1 MNSTQRAFRY
11 LRRNWKKTILLFLIF
26 YVICSMILN
35 SLIILRASNKIVSS
49 MKSETQVQIV
59 VEAISSD
66 KLITD
71 DMVEKITALDNVVS
85 AKRNGDTRHAYPV
98 DFTNFQGGRELDSE
112 LDSMVTVYA
121 CDDIE
126 TNYWF
131 LNQLFYITKGKEIN
145 ESSNHELV
153 IDYILAEQNGL
164 HVGDTMTFKAENGR
178 VATGTIAG
186 LFRATE
192 NERTQADE
200 TTIIRRIENYIYM
213 DHALAAE
220 LFDDS
225 NRYATCYFFLN
236 NPDISDNT
244 LEQVVQIIG
253 ADYEVTVSDSL
264 YSSLQGPLIQ
274 IIRLV
279 FIMLIF
285 TVITSAFITSLLLW
299 MWLRGRMKEMAVLL
313 ALGGEQYALFLQSAV
328 ESSLIFMI
336 AAIIAA
342 TTSHFTSGIFEKLIL
357 SNQMGI
363 LSNIDYG
370 IRGIDFLGLLA
381 VGLVVLAVSVGISMI
396 QIARLNPKEAL
407 SMLE

>member
-26 YVICSMILN
+26 YVICSMVLN
-35 SLIILRASNKIVSS
+35 SLIILRASNETVSS

-59 VEAISSD
+59 VEAASSD

-85 AKRNGDTRHAYPV
+85 AKRNGDTRHAYPI
-98 DFTNFQGGRELDSE
+98 DFTNFQGGRELDSK
-112 LDSMVTVYA
+112 LDSMVAVYV
-121 CDDIE
+121 CDDIG

-153 IDYILAEQNGL
+153 IDYILAEQNSL
-164 HVGDTMTFKAENGR
+164 VVGDTMTFKGENGR
-178 VATGTIAG
+178 VATGTIVG

-213 DHALAAE
+213 DHAMAAE
-220 LFDDS
+220 LFDDA
-225 NRYATCYFFLN
+225 NLYATCSFLLN
-236 NPDISDNT
+236 NPDLSDHT
-244 LEQVVQIIG
+244 LEQVVQVIG

-264 YSSLQGPLIQ
+264 YSSLQGPMLQ
-274 IIRLV
+274 TIRLV

-285 TVITSAFITSLLLW
+285 TVLTSAFITSLLLW
-299 MWLRGRMKEMAVLL
+299 MWLRGRLKEMAVLL
-313 ALGGEQYALFLQSAV
+313 VLGEARYALFLQSAA

-336 AAIIAA
+336 AAAVAA
-342 TTSHFTSGIFEKLIL
+342 TTSHVTTGILGKLIL
-357 SNQMGI
+357 SNQMST

-370 IRGIDFLGLLA
+370 IRGIDFLGLLVA
-381 VGLVVLAVSVGISMI
+381 GLVVLAVSVGISTI
-396 QIARLNPKEAL
+396 QIACLKPKEAL

>member
-11 LRRNWKKTILLFLIF
+11 LRRNWKKTILLFLTF
-26 YVICSMILN
+26 YVICSMVLN
-35 SLIILRASNKIVSS
+35 SLIILRASNEIVSS

-59 VEAISSD
+59 VEAAASD

-71 DMVEKITALDNVVS
+71 DMVEKITALGNVVS
-85 AKRNGDTRHAYPV
+85 AKRNSDTRHAYPI
-98 DFTNFQGGRELDSE
+98 DFTNFQGGRELDSK
-112 LDSMVTVYA
+112 LDSMVAVYA
-121 CDDIE
+121 CDDIG

-164 HVGDTMTFKAENGR
+164 DVGDKMTFKGENGR
-178 VATGTIAG
+178 VATGAIVG
-186 LFRATE
+186 LFRATD
-192 NERTQADE
+192 NERTQAGE

-213 DHALAAE
+213 DHNMAAE
-220 LFDDS
+220 LFNDS
-225 NRYATCYFFLN
+225 NLYVTCRFFLY
-236 NPDISDNT
+236 NPDLSDNT

-274 IIRLV
+274 TIRLV

-313 ALGGEQYALFLQSAV
+313 ALGEERYTLFLQSAV

-336 AAIIAA
+336 AATIAS
-342 TTSHFTSGIFEKLIL
+342 TTSHFTTGVLGKLIL
-357 SNQMGI
+357 SNQIGI

-370 IRGIDFLGLLA
+370 IRGIDFLGLLLA
-381 VGLVVLAVSVGISMI
+381 GLVVLAVSIGISTI
-396 QIARLNPKEAL
+396 QIVRLKPKEAL